1 MVRLVLCAML
11 VLGNPPAFEPQGGAA
26 APRQPPPP
34 PPGYIPP
41 PLNPSG
47 VTLETRRLA
56 DGVYALVANTP
67 FTDNSGFV
75 VGSDAVLVV
84 DSQFNGQMGRQV
96 LEAVRRVTDKPIR
109 YLVNTNAF
117 GDHTFG
123 NYVFPPE
130 TQIVA
135 SRRTLDALKN
145 TTVGDVRQRMAP
157 TVGNDLSVFD
167 GVELRLPDIAFD
179 EEWSVDFGGRRVE
192 ARFFGQGMSPNDT
205 VVYVPGARVAWTGN
219 LIFGAGTI
227 PWAQAGGIAAYR
239 QTLDRLSKTL
249 DVATI
254 VPGHGALVG
263 GDTIATYQRYLET
276 VQRAAADAVGRDL
289 ARRFRQHGAD
299 PRRVRHRTG
308 AGAADDRFPPME
320 SSARVHRGWTEA
332 LGRSVRLKP
341 DTTKYRTIDGAQHR
355 EAGGFLIADC
365 GLRIADCERRTS

>member
-1 MVRLVLCAML
+1 VVRLVLCAML

-26 APRQPPPP
+26 AQRQPPPP

-41 PLNPSG
+41 PLNPAG
-47 VTLETRRLA
+47 VVLETRRLA
-56 DGVYALVANTP
+56 DGVYALLANTP

-75 VGSDAVLVV
+75 VGTDAVLVI

-117 GDHTFG
+117 GDHTLG
-123 NYVFPPE
+123 NYIFPAA

-135 SRRTLDALKN
+135 NRRTLEALKK
-145 TTVGDVRQRMAP
+145 TTAGEIRQRMAP

-167 GVELRLPDIAFD
+167 GVELRLPDVAFD
-179 EEWSVDFGGRRVE
+179 EEWSVDLGGRRVE

-205 VVYVPGARVAWTGN
+205 VVYVPGARVVWTGN

-276 VQRAAADAVGRDL
+276 VERAAADAVGRGVSFEDFVSTAQIPVGFDIAPAL
-289 ARRFRQHGAD
+289 VPLMTGF
-299 PRRVRHRTG
+299 HRWNLQR
-308 AGAADDRFPPME
+308 A
-320 SSARVHRGWTEA
+320 
-332 LGRSVRLKP
+332 
-341 DTTKYRTIDGAQHR
+341 YI
-355 EAGGFLIADC
+355 EAGPKP
-365 GLRIADCERRTS
+365 

>member
-26 APRQPPPP
+26 AQRQPPPP

-41 PLNPSG
+41 PLNPAG
-47 VTLETRRLA
+47 VVLETRRLA
-56 DGVYALVANTP
+56 DGVYALLANTP

-75 VGSDAVLVV
+75 VGTDAVLVI

-117 GDHTFG
+117 GDHTLG
-123 NYVFPPE
+123 NYIFPAA

-135 SRRTLDALKN
+135 NRRTLEALKK
-145 TTVGDVRQRMAP
+145 TTAGEIRQRMAP

-167 GVELRLPDIAFD
+167 GVELRLPDVAFD
-179 EEWSVDFGGRRVE
+179 EEWSVDLGGRRVE

-205 VVYVPGARVAWTGN
+205 VVYVPGARVVWTGN

-254 VPGHGALVG
+254 VSPP
-263 GDTIATYQRYLET
+263 TRS
-276 VQRAAADAVGRDL
+276 
-289 ARRFRQHGAD
+289 
-299 PRRVRHRTG
+299 
-308 AGAADDRFPPME
+308 AGESRSRI
-320 SSARVHRGWTEA
+320 SSARRRSPPGSTSHRRWC
-332 LGRSVRLKP
+332 R
-341 DTTKYRTIDGAQHR
+341 
-355 EAGGFLIADC
+355 
-365 GLRIADCERRTS
+365 

>member
-26 APRQPPPP
+26 AQRQPPPP

-41 PLNPSG
+41 PLNPAG
-47 VTLETRRLA
+47 VVLETRRLA
-56 DGVYALVANTP
+56 DGVYALLANTP

-75 VGSDAVLVV
+75 VGTDAVLVI

-117 GDHTFG
+117 GDHTLG
-123 NYVFPPE
+123 NYIFPAA

-135 SRRTLDALKN
+135 NRRTLEALKK
-145 TTVGDVRQRMAP
+145 TTAGEIRQRMAP

-167 GVELRLPDIAFD
+167 GVELRLPDVAFD
-179 EEWSVDFGGRRVE
+179 EEWSVDLGGRRVE

-205 VVYVPGARVAWTGN
+205 VVYVPGARVVWTGN

-276 VQRAAADAVGRDL
+276 VERAAADAVGRGVSFEDFVSTAQIPAGFDIAPAL
-289 ARRFRQHGAD
+289 VPLMTGF
-299 PRRVRHRTG
+299 HRWNLQR
-308 AGAADDRFPPME
+308 A
-320 SSARVHRGWTEA
+320 
-332 LGRSVRLKP
+332 
-341 DTTKYRTIDGAQHR
+341 YI
-355 EAGGFLIADC
+355 EAGPKP
-365 GLRIADCERRTS
+365 

>member
-26 APRQPPPP
+26 AQRQPPPP

-41 PLNPSG
+41 PLNPAG
-47 VTLETRRLA
+47 VVLETRRLA
-56 DGVYALVANTP
+56 DGVYALLANTP

-75 VGSDAVLVV
+75 VGTDAVLVI

-117 GDHTFG
+117 GDHTLG
-123 NYVFPPE
+123 NYIFPAA

-135 SRRTLDALKN
+135 NRRTLEALKK
-145 TTVGDVRQRMAP
+145 TTAGEIRQRMAP

-167 GVELRLPDIAFD
+167 GVELRLPDVAFD
-179 EEWSVDFGGRRVE
+179 EEWSVDLGGRRVE

-205 VVYVPGARVAWTGN
+205 VVYVPGARVVWTGN

-276 VQRAAADAVGRDL
+276 VERAAADAVGRGVSFEDFVSTAQIPVGFDIAPAL
-289 ARRFRQHGAD
+289 VPLMTGF
-299 PRRVRHRTG
+299 HRWNLQR
-308 AGAADDRFPPME
+308 A
-320 SSARVHRGWTEA
+320 
-332 LGRSVRLKP
+332 
-341 DTTKYRTIDGAQHR
+341 YI
-355 EAGGFLIADC
+355 EAGPKP
-365 GLRIADCERRTS
+365 